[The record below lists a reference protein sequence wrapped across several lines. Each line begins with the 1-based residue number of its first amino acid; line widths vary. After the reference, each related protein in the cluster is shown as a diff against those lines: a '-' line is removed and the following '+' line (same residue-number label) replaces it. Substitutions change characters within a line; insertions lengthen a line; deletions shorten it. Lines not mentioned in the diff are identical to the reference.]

1 MRVVEINRSAK
12 TYRGPW
18 EWHDNSVVSGDY
30 MLLDDAL
37 ANGFTLEIPA
47 TPVPVSVSK
56 WAFLLTLRRRGKE
69 DALKAAIA
77 AYNGTNADRVRA
89 KWDAD
94 PDIERNGAT
103 INALGAA
110 IGYTPD
116 QVDDLF
122 RESQRVEAG
131 Q

>member
-1 MRVVEINRSAK
+1 MQIVEINPKTK
-12 TYRGPW
+12 TYRGPYTW
-18 EWHDNSVVSGDY
+18 PDGSTLV
-30 MLLDDAL
+30 DAL
-37 ANGFTLEIPA
+37 MTLEDAVAAGYVPEPYS
-47 TPVPVSVSK
+47 TPVPFSVAK

-77 AYNGTNADRVRA
+77 AYNGANADRVRA

-94 PDIERNGAT
+94 PDVERNGAT

-110 IGYTPD
+110 IGYTPE